1 MAILLDVR
9 FFRPS
14 PIVDS
19 DNFDILFK
27 KRV

>member
-9 FFRPS
+9 FFRAS

-19 DNFDILFK
+19 DNSDILFK
-27 KRV
+27 KHV